1 MVFKNF
7 SNTLIENL
15 NSFDDGYASFIDYAP
30 DLFSLLCDILDEKII
45 NQELRVYLTS
55 AIAYFVIPND
65 VISEEIYGAYGYVD
79 DIYISVY
86 VLRKVADENG
96 YEILQKHWN
105 DDSNIENV
113 INECYDSSLELLEDK
128 VYDVLSYVGLI
139 D

>member
-1 MVFKNF
+1 M
-7 SNTLIENL
+7 
-15 NSFDDGYASFIDYAP
+15 
-30 DLFSLLCDILDEKII
+30 
-45 NQELRVYLTS
+45 RVYLTS

-65 VISEEIYGAYGYVD
+65 VISVEIYGEYGYVVD
-79 DIYISVY
+79 FYISVY
-86 VLRKVADENG
+86 VLKKVADENG

-105 DDSNIENV
+105 DDSNIKNV